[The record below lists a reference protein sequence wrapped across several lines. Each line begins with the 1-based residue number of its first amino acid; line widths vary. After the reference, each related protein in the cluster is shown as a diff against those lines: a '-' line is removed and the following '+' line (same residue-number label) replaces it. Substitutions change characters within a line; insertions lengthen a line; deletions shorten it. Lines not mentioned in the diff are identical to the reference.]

1 MLCRFILRMANP
13 TVRVAKKLFAVDW
26 NSKIPA
32 RFLLFGFIIFR
43 LPRVPIFTLFF
54 NLRHFYEGKYI
65 LFSHLTYNIA
75 LKSLKLN

>member
-32 RFLLFGFIIFR
+32 RRWMFGFIIIR
-43 LPRVPIFTLFF
+43 LPRVPILTLFF
-54 NLRHFYEGKYI
+54 F
-65 LFSHLTYNIA
+65 FS
-75 LKSLKLN
+75 